1 MIEIIKED
9 VAMPPIADR
18 RYRKK
23 CEKNKWFVFDTERNE
38 VRYKGKFEDVSI
50 ACYNLNKNHYK

>member
-9 VAMPPIADR
+9 VVMPPITER

-23 CEKNKWFVFDTERNE
+23 CEKNKWFVFDTHRNE
-38 VRYKGKFEDVSI
+38 VRYNGKFDDVSV
-50 ACYNLNKNHYK
+50 ACYYLNKKFYK